1 MPQTS
6 PAATRAS
13 IAGWC
18 LYDWAN
24 SPFAAIILTFVI
36 PAYFASAILS
46 DDAAAQAEWGFM
58 VGTASFVVAVL
69 SPILG
74 AVADRTGRRKAW
86 IAFCAAVMIV
96 ATGLLWWGKPG
107 PESAAWI
114 LWWSGVGLVAF
125 ELGLVFYNALLPGL
139 GPRDR
144 LGRISGTAWA
154 TGYMGGMACLALAL
168 FGIVL
173 ADPPPLGLDPQQG
186 EHVRITGPLVAI
198 WMGLFCLPLFLW
210 TRDVPAGRMTVPAA
224 IRTGLG
230 KLYRDLSG
238 MLADPERRVV
248 GRYLVARMV
257 YTDGINTVFAFGG
270 IYAAAVIGMT
280 VSEVVQFAILINIT
294 AGIGAFVFGRV
305 DDRLGAK
312 PTILIGLVAIVV
324 LSTCMLFISTQ
335 VLFFAVGAV
344 LGIFFG
350 PVQSASRS
358 LMARLVPVGEEAEAF
373 GLYALSGKV
382 TAFVGPW
389 LVGVVT
395 LATDSER
402 WGLATVIPFLIVGA
416 LLLLRV
422 PDPSRGTS
430 AT

>member
-1 MPQTS
+1 MPPTH
-6 PAATRAS
+6 PVATRSS

-24 SPFAAIILTFVI
+24 SPFAAIILTLVI
-36 PAYFASAILS
+36 PAYFASAVLA
-46 DDAAAQAEWGFM
+46 DDAAAQADWGFM

-69 SPILG
+69 SPVLG
-74 AVADRTGRRKAW
+74 SVADRTGRRKAW
-86 IAFCAAVMIV
+86 IGASAAVMVV
-96 ATGLLWWGKPG
+96 ATGLLWWGTPG

-114 LWWSGVGLVAF
+114 LWWAGVGVVAF

-154 TGYMGGMACLALAL
+154 TGYLGGMACLVLAL

-173 ADPPPLGLDPQQG
+173 ADPPPLGLDPAQG
-186 EHVRITGPLVAI
+186 EHVRITGPLVAV
-198 WMGLFCLPLFLW
+198 WMALFSLPLFLW
-210 TRDVPAGRMTVPAA
+210 TRDAPTRRMPASAA
-224 IRTGLG
+224 VRSGLG
-230 KLYRDLSG
+230 KLYRDLAG
-238 MLADPERRVV
+238 MFADPERRIV
-248 GRYLVARMV
+248 GRYLVARMI
-257 YTDGINTVFAFGG
+257 YTDGINTIFAFGG

-280 VSEVVQFAILINIT
+280 VSEVIQFAILLNIT

-312 PTILIGLVAIVV
+312 PTILIGLAAIVV
-324 LSTCMLFISTQ
+324 LSTGMLFISTQ
-335 VLFFAVGAV
+335 GLFFALGAV
-344 LGIFFG
+344 LGVFFG

-358 LMARLVPVGEEAEAF
+358 LMARLTPPGEEAEAF

-389 LVGVVT
+389 LVGAVT
-395 LATDSER
+395 LASGSER
-402 WGLATVIPFLIVGA
+402 WGLATVLPFLVVGA
-416 LLLLRV
+416 VLLLRV
-422 PDPSRGTS
+422 PDPSRRPAS
-430 AT
+430 A

>member
-1 MPQTS
+1 
-6 PAATRAS
+6 
-13 IAGWC
+13 
-18 LYDWAN
+18 
-24 SPFAAIILTFVI
+24 
-36 PAYFASAILS
+36 
-46 DDAAAQAEWGFM
+46 
-58 VGTASFVVAVL
+58 
-69 SPILG
+69 
-74 AVADRTGRRKAW
+74 
-86 IAFCAAVMIV
+86 
-96 ATGLLWWGKPG
+96 
-107 PESAAWI
+107 
-114 LWWSGVGLVAF
+114 
-125 ELGLVFYNALLPGL
+125 
-139 GPRDR
+139 
-144 LGRISGTAWA
+144 
-154 TGYMGGMACLALAL
+154 
-168 FGIVL
+168 
-173 ADPPPLGLDPQQG
+173 
-186 EHVRITGPLVAI
+186 
-198 WMGLFCLPLFLW
+198 
-210 TRDVPAGRMTVPAA
+210 
-224 IRTGLG
+224 
-230 KLYRDLSG
+230 

-257 YTDGINTVFAFGG
+257 YTDGLNTVFAFGG
-270 IYAAAVIGMT
+270 IYAAAVIGLT

-294 AGIGAFVFGRV
+294 AGIGAFAFGRV

-312 PTILIGLVAIVV
+312 PTILIGLAAIVV

-430 AT
+430 ST